1 MSRQGTY
8 TEGAVIGTFRV
19 AGSCDETEGP
29 MVMLDNKAAPAVEA
43 EDCGEVVGT
52 EGPCCLEVDR
62 GRTDA
67 RDWTLLTTC
76 TFTVLGMRTF
86 AVVTHTPTQGPH
98 VAGTVPLLDLVS
110 CTGPPPALLAATVEV
125 DAVDSAVDDVVPCSV
140 TVELVVLRPTPKRS
154 ANFVDVS
161 FVFDFPLPL
170 NLTVVVFRVPSDESV
185 SEAA

>member
-1 MSRQGTY
+1 MQFALLLFAKVSRQRTY

-19 AGSCDETEGP
+19 EGSCDETEGP
-29 MVMLDNKAAPAVEA
+29 MVALDNEAAPAIEA
-43 EDCGEVVGT
+43 EDCCEVVGP
-52 EGPCCLEVDR
+52 EGPCCLDVDR

-86 AVVTHTPTQGPH
+86 AMVTHTPKQGPH
-98 VAGTVPLLDLVS
+98 VVEIDPVLDLVS
-110 CTGPPPALLAATVEV
+110 CTGPPPALLAATVVV

-140 TVELVVLRPTPKRS
+140 AVELVVLHPTPKRS

-170 NLTVVVFRVPSDESV
+170 NLTAVVL
-185 SEAA
+185 